1 MVVCVATL
9 CRARERTM
17 FVASFLSLSLSL
29 SLSFSLFLSFSL
41 LSLVSSTTKKE
52 RERERERLH
61 HKTEDVLHTN
71 GDIEKKPHCA
81 SASNISV
88 YFVTRVSLGLTFADH
103 YIRFS
108 TILIFCYRLLRLHD
122 LAA

>member
-1 MVVCVATL
+1 MCVATL

-29 SLSFSLFLSFSL
+29 SLSPSLSFSPS
-41 LSLVSSTTKKE
+41 LSCLWCRAQRKK